1 MSLNA
6 SSASSRKALLTQ
18 RCAPLLARLLL
29 LEARAAVPWLPG
41 PRGGRRGLAAAHPIQ
56 PPRLRGAN
64 LALWVDALRCPP
76 LSTALRCSTRKPP
89 LARSRTSGSLIGVP
103 TKPGFDPKGGLRRQG
118 LLCRGSQ
125 GFARRP
131 RRGDELPRPRPR
143 QRRALAGRRQKAAA
157 IPLGTAERLRRFPPR
172 NRNEPALRSSPSMR
186 PVFWS
191 VLRPLTQRKQRLWH
205 TLCRAGG

>member
-143 QRRALAGRRQKAAA
+143 QRRALAGAARKPQQFRLPQLSGCGAFRRG
-157 IPLGTAERLRRFPPR
+157 IVTNRRFAVHPR
-172 NRNEPALRSSPSMR
+172 CARFFGRSSDP
-186 PVFWS
+186 
-191 VLRPLTQRKQRLWH
+191 
-205 TLCRAGG
+205 